1 MTLDDKPAYP
11 AAVRAVY
18 VFFFLLV
25 ALTGYWAG
33 VNRSQARDSETRQR
47 YSALKAQYD
56 RTEAEY
62 AALKAQYDRIEKCAA
77 PKRAAA
83 N

>member
-1 MTLDDKPAYP
+1 MTPDDKPAYP

-18 VFFFLLV
+18 VFFFALV

-33 VNRSQARDSETRQR
+33 VSRTRGKDLEARQQ
-47 YSALKAQYD
+47 YSALKTQYD
-56 RTEAEY
+56 RIEAEY
-62 AALKAQYDRIEKCAA
+62 AALKTQYDRIEKCST
-77 PKRAAA
+77 PKRGAA